1 MSKSTTKTTS
11 KKSESKKSEA
21 PVVKEKAPVG
31 ASSDALNGRIAART
45 HFIHAILCEAYSK
58 GATLSTSAIND
69 ATNAILASYDR
80 APTTRAATASHLNT
94 MRLRDYVEHVNGR
107 DWRLTALGA
116 ELVSKSKTSAK
127 GAELVISGAPRK
139 MSKKEKAAQKAAL
152 LASK

>member
-11 KKSESKKSEA
+11 KKSKVA
-21 PVVKEKAPVG
+21 PVIEVKKEKAPVG